1 MSNINTEKF
10 TDDEINWMV
19 HAINSLIKTI
29 NNESRNFSE
38 SEAYRH
44 RLENDGYIAILKSAK
59 EKLI

>member
-1 MSNINTEKF
+1 MSSVNTEKF

-19 HAINSLIKTI
+19 HAINNQIKTI
-29 NNESRNFSE
+29 NSEARHFNESDEFK
-38 SEAYRH
+38 H